1 MSKQLLIGLC
11 GPAGCG
17 KDTVAKYMANCGFT
31 RYTLAMPLKKGL
43 EAMLGIDLAVWDD
56 RHLKEAVIPWLG
68 KSPRQ
73 VAQTLGTEWGRQ
85 QVHPDLWVKLMLRKW
100 DEVRQSLSPRM
111 VVTDVRFENEALA
124 IINSGGTVWRIERE
138 GVASVAEHVSE
149 KGLPPA
155 LIEGVVK
162 NYGSLDQLEVRTIQ
176 WASFLVKRY
185 AK

>member
-1 MSKQLLIGLC
+1 MSKQILIGLC

-17 KDTVAKYMANCGFT
+17 KDTVAHHMSNCGFT

-43 EAMLGIDLAVWDD
+43 EAMLGIDLGVWDD
-56 RHLKEAVIPWLG
+56 RQRKEAVIPWLG

-85 QVHPDLWVKLMLRKW
+85 HVHPDLWVKLMLRKW

-111 VVTDVRFENEALA
+111 VVTDVRFDNEALA
-124 IINSGGTVWRIERE
+124 IINAGGTVWRVERE
-138 GVASVAEHVSE
+138 NVQPVTEHVSE
-149 KGLPPA
+149 KGISPQ
-155 LIEGVVK
+155 LIEGSVK
-162 NYGSLDQLEVRTIQ
+162 NFGDLNQLEVNTIQ
-176 WASFLVKRY
+176 WVSFLMRRY

>member
-17 KDTVAKYMANCGFT
+17 KDTVASFMVQRGFT

-43 EAMLGIDLAVWDD
+43 EAMLGIGLDTWDD
-56 RHLKEAVIPWLG
+56 RVRKEQVIPWLG

-85 QVHPDLWVKLMLRKW
+85 HVHPDLWVMLMLRKW
-100 DEVRQSLSPRM
+100 DEVRQAVSPRM
-111 VVTDVRFENEALA
+111 VVTDVRFDNEALA
-124 IINSGGTVWRIERE
+124 IINAGGTVWRVERD
-138 GVASVAEHVSE
+138 GVAPVAAHASE
-149 KGLPPA
+149 KGVSPA
-155 LIEGVVK
+155 LIEGVVR
-162 NYGSLDQLEVRTIQ
+162 NNVPLDKLQVNVTQ
-176 WASFLVKRY
+176 WVGFLARRY